1 MNFRKVIIPLTVV
14 TLSCF
19 LVILFLLLCVCTDE
33 SDWLANVF
41 AYKLYMLGLVPLYVF
56 GTAYIDRQMRVPA
69 MIRIGQR
76 TKVATTLLSRKCKF
90 AFAYLCTWFMLVNL
104 FTIIKYN
111 HFHEMTALDIIHKFF
126 RYLLGFILVSIIAE
140 IFSRSGNKYLSGNS
154 YLGADLIPA
163 LEMVV
168 IVPEIRK
175 YARNDFNIVFSWI
188 FWDSDIFGA
197 YVVLI
202 TMIAVLL
209 FYLYKVSVRK
219 DIL

>member
-33 SDWLANVF
+33 SAWLGNAF
-41 AYKLYMLGLVPLYVF
+41 GRKLYMLGLVPLYVF
-56 GTAYIDRQMRVPA
+56 GTVYIDRQMTVPA

-76 TKVATTLLSRKCKF
+76 TKVTTTLLSRRCKF

-163 LEMVV
+163 LEMMV

-188 FWDSDIFGA
+188 FWDIDIFFA

-202 TMIAVLL
+202 TMITVLL